1 MSNTTLNNR
10 VCAATAAIFCLH
22 FAGQVMAAEVNS
34 LDQDTQA
41 LKSSVLELSNE
52 LAVLEEYLQ
61 TPDWH
66 SKVSEDKM
74 VEKHL
79 EWCKELSEENEFT
92 YKNAQEILRKNVG
105 EKFSTV
111 LEHAG
116 VFKRDIRGQE
126 AFDRFIEKVSS

>member
-1 MSNTTLNNR
+1 
-10 VCAATAAIFCLH
+10 
-22 FAGQVMAAEVNS
+22 MAAEVNS

-92 YKNAQEILRKNVG
+92 HKNG
-105 EKFSTV
+105 ESFSLV
-111 LEHAG
+111 E
-116 VFKRDIRGQE
+116 KW
-126 AFDRFIEKVSS
+126 FDE